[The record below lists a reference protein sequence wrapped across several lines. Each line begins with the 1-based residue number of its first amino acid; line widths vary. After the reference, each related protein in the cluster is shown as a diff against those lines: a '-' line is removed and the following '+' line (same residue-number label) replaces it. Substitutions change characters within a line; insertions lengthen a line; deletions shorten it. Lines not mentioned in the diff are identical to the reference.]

1 MFTIVLTCWHLHISI
16 VQKVFISVWV
26 FGFILQLYS
35 DVSCSDVLFPPL
47 VPLFSR
53 LLSAERRRENR
64 QRWATCVPSVLA
76 PLSTCASSPCGLVCI
91 LPVMSY
97 LHFAVCVLVLFWLV
111 LLLVATVYSFFYFV
125 CRLHQFCCQP
135 FCFWIIGF
143 WARTSALTKARF
155 EFLPACSVPCVW
167 LLFQI
172 TVTRGGA
179 VEQ

>member
-1 MFTIVLTCWHLHISI
+1 MLAFTHINCLEGI
-16 VQKVFISVWV
+16 YLGL
-26 FGFILQLYS
+26 GFWFYFVVIFWCIL
-35 DVSCSDVLFPPL
+35 FWRL
-47 VPLFSR
+47 VPSPCSLV
-53 LLSAERRRENR
+53 LNKNR

-172 TVTRGGA
+172 TLTLFGCK
-179 VEQ
+179 QN